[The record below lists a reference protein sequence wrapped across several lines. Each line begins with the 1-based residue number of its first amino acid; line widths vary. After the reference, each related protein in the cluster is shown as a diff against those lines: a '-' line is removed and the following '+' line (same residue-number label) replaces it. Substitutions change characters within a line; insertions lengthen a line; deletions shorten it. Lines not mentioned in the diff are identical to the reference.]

1 MSTFTPTGWRGAL
14 VMALALVIGSAQA
27 QSDDE
32 RRQQIEAAAQA
43 ATAAM
48 LSGPRD
54 VPLAQQAVLKL
65 PAGMDYI
72 PQPQAGRFMEA
83 MGNSP
88 DSGLLGLIRASG
100 ESDWLVVARYEAA
113 GYIKDDDARDW
124 NVDELFESLKTGTEE
139 GNRRRQDMGFPP
151 LEIVG
156 WVQKPS
162 YDATAHRLVWSMAA
176 RTPGETE
183 AEQSVNYNT
192 YALGREGFVT
202 LNLITAR
209 ATIERDKPAAH
220 TLLSA
225 LHFNEGKRYED
236 FDSRTDKV
244 AEYGLAA
251 LVAGVA
257 AKKLGLIAVVLAFVA
272 KFAKVFILAGA
283 GALALA
289 ARFFKGRK
297 TEA

>member
-1 MSTFTPTGWRGAL
+1 MSTFTITDWRGAL
-14 VMALALVIGSAQA
+14 VLALAFVLGTAQA
-27 QSDDE
+27 QTADE

-43 ATAAM
+43 AKAAT
-48 LSGPRD
+48 LTGPRD

-65 PAGMDYI
+65 PAGMEYI

-88 DSGLLGLIRASG
+88 DSELLGLIQASG
-100 ESDWLVVARYEAA
+100 ESAWLVVARYEAA

-124 NVDELFESLKTGTEE
+124 NVDELFESLKSGTEE
-139 GNRRRQDMGFPP
+139 GNKRRQEMGFPP

-156 WVQKPS
+156 WVQKPA
-162 YDATAHRLVWSMAA
+162 YDAAARRLVWSMAA
-176 RTPGETE
+176 RTPGESE

-209 ATIERDKPAAH
+209 GTVEQDKPAAH

-225 LHFNEGKRYED
+225 LQFNEGKRYED
-236 FDSRTDKV
+236 FDSSTDKV

-272 KFAKVFILAGA
+272 KFAKVFILVGA

-289 ARFFKGRK
+289 AKFFKGRK
-297 TEA
+297 TGA

>member
-1 MSTFTPTGWRGAL
+1 MSTFTITGWRSAL
-14 VMALALVIGSAQA
+14 ILALAFMLCAAQA
-27 QSDDE
+27 QTGDE
-32 RRQQIEAAAQA
+32 RRQRIEAAAQA
-43 ATAAM
+43 AKAAT

-65 PAGMDYI
+65 PAGMEYI

-88 DSGLLGLIRASG
+88 DSELLGLIQASG
-100 ESDWLVVARYEAA
+100 ESAWLVVARYEAA

-124 NVDELFESLKTGTEE
+124 NVDELFESLKSGTEE
-139 GNRRRQDMGFPP
+139 GNKRRREMGFPP

-156 WVQKPS
+156 WVQKPA
-162 YDATAHRLVWSMAA
+162 YDAAARRLVWSMAA
-176 RTPGETE
+176 RTPGESE

-209 ATIERDKPAAH
+209 ATIEQDKPAAH

-225 LHFNEGKRYED
+225 LQFNEGKRYED
-236 FDSRTDKV
+236 FDSSTDKV

-272 KFAKVFILAGA
+272 KFAKVFLLLGA
-283 GALALA
+283 GAVALA
-289 ARFFKGRK
+289 ARFFKRRK
-297 TEA
+297 IGA